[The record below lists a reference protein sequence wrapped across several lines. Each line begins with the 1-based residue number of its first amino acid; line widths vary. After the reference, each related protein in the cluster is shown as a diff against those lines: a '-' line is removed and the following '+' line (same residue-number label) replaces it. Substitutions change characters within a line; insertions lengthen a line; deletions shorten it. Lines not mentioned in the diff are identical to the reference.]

1 MGRRGRAAFQRRTI
15 SGHYERVCPLADP
28 EFLGPPKLHLP
39 VHLGVH
45 PPELVPSWL
54 KPSLEGGVPPETLR
68 AVYEVNRG
76 LVYGHGVRRGE
87 QPYIRHYGG
96 VGVAVAV
103 ALRAHLGYEV
113 YVSAHACLA
122 LEGPL
127 CVLRHLLLEYR
138 GPLVP
143 LDVYDALG
151 AGPYAVAAAYA
162 RFLPYH
168 GHPPHVYG
176 VYRAHE
182 HAFAPPPV
190 PPAVSPGG
198 ALCVGGG
205 TSPARPAPPTRGFS
219 GPVWDPGGVHGVRR
233 MR

>member
-1 MGRRGRAAFQRRTI
+1 MVRRGRAAFQRRTI

-54 KPSLEGGVPPETLR
+54 KPALERRVPPETLR

-122 LEGPL
+122 LDGPL

-138 GPLVP
+138 GALVP

-168 GHPPHVYG
+168 GHRPHVYG

-182 HAFAPPPV
+182 HAFAAPRAPRRV
-190 PPAVSPGG
+190 HNGRAVRVLRELPL
-198 ALCVGGG
+198 A
-205 TSPARPAPPTRGFS
+205 APAPP
-219 GPVWDPGGVHGVRR
+219 PPG
-233 MR
+233 